1 MPVNLFYLHSILQY
15 KVNYASYSDLI
26 TVKET
31 LINAKEKP
39 LYRLWNKCQVRNW
52 YLDDSMDV

>member
-1 MPVNLFYLHSILQY
+1 MPVNLFYLHFILQY

-39 LYRLWNKCQVRNW
+39 LYRL
-52 YLDDSMDV
+52 